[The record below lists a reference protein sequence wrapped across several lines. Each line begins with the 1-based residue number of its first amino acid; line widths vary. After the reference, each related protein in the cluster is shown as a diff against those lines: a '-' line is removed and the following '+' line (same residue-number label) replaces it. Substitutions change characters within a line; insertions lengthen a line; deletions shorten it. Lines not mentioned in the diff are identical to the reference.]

1 MTLLRREIELN
12 SLIDSVPGGIG
23 VWKVT
28 DKVQVE
34 YFNDGFCRQF
44 GYDREEFQEKFTKD
58 LTVLWVGGDTEYILK
73 RLRENQ
79 DSSDRISLVHQVR
92 RKDQILR
99 WFSLNALKY
108 KEEDGVPVYRIVNID
123 VTESRENELLIEQ
136 KN

>member
-1 MTLLRREIELN
+1 MTC
-12 SLIDSVPGGIG
+12 
-23 VWKVT
+23 
-28 DKVQVE
+28 E
-34 YFNDGFCRQF
+34 YYF
-44 GYDREEFQEKFTKD
+44 
-58 LTVLWVGGDTEYILK
+58 K

-136 KN
+136 KNEELGICWSTMLSPAFITVLPSVERQRIF